1 MESLAAAG
9 STSMLNLS
17 TIPGLEGNQD
27 RNLERKEMEQ
37 ERCKSEWVPV
47 EADAAISTVMDGVG
61 MDVLQEEMVECS
73 QSEKCMNGSSRAPP
87 NQAENFPTDI
97 SLRLL
102 IRRSGCPDPRLQR
115 QLRGQLRLLENNSR
129 EVMAVFSEL
138 SARLLSIHSD
148 QDLIVVTFKTFEE
161 IWKFLTYHSL
171 GFINHCM
178 ENLFLDQSFWLS
190 SQEEE
195 EAGIEVCI
203 NEKSLDLMY
212 RSLLAQEG
220 AFFVVCPDNLIRK
233 VMAMDNEINTSV
245 ETGAFTGSVPGGSVD
260 GDTAVLSNA
269 SLEPLIPFHQWF
281 LKAYSNPIDFTYKTE
296 SESIKKVAMGSCLAV
311 MNYESTVSEEMS
323 FQEGDKIEILGYF
336 IECMEWFLGRHM
348 STGQTGFV
356 KTGHVKLDLPRNEP
370 QDLDFLEAEELSFF
384 SEEKNLE
391 EVIHLLEQTSLT
403 DVCSVYRVDQL
414 EEAELQ
420 KSYECDAPSSHSSTG
435 STSKN
440 GKIEELLKNFKSL
453 EVTQAEKPTTEGKGS
468 AGSPNTANFPPPEGP
483 CFHIC
488 QDDVQAS
495 GIFESLI
502 FFLNREEYDRN
513 FKPLYDF
520 SCPFLSSMFCGFAE
534 EEELV
539 SFFRSAREA
548 AKKAGMSWA
557 LARLCFLLGRLSV
570 RKLKLSQA
578 RVYFEEALGAVAGG
592 FSDLYLVIALYTNLT
607 AIYLTQKNKEKC
619 THVFEKAASLLM
631 GTPNYICSAD
641 LESDI
646 LKYALKRTILSQ
658 NKHAEAR
665 ACFLLAKHYGAHKQH
680 EEALPFLERF
690 QLLLK
695 DLGLQNNLANH
706 CYFKLAESYHE
717 KCLPHIVL
725 SCIKVTSSQSP
736 NTLMDSLQRIDLVI
750 KNAPKIYGLRRLRHM
765 LPSQTAPYLVQA
777 LSSVFSAEQQGLC
790 STLCLSLAELYS
802 HHKRYAKAIT
812 YMLQALDSVSAKPE
826 ETINN
831 LVSLAWLYILHRQ
844 CDVALVI
851 LNAVVD
857 SSWSN
862 PQQLGIA
869 YNMLA
874 IALRRTNNTKAAAES
889 YYRALCLSEQT
900 GTTHNQA
907 IALANFGALCLH
919 AAASKLAE
927 HYFIRAVKLFS
938 KLPSMDCGQ
947 DFIQVLLQLGCY
959 YVGRTQR
966 EKGRVY
972 YEWAF
977 LVAMETSHLESQL
990 QAIKLLCQFYS
1001 TVAPNEA
1008 QCVIY
1013 NEYQL
1018 SLARK
1023 LSNKVLEG
1031 QILET
1036 ISQLYLSLGTES
1048 SFPCFRAYRS
1058 ALEYTK
1064 RSLGIFIDL
1073 QKKEQEAYAWLRAG
1087 KIYYVLRQNEL
1098 VDLYIQVAQDA
1109 ALHTGDPNL
1118 GMELSE
1124 AAGDIFFNG
1133 TWEKEKAVTFY
1144 RDRALPLAVQ
1154 TGNKPTELRLC
1165 NKLVELL
1172 VNLKAYEE
1180 SLEYARAS
1188 LMLSVNLGDQ
1198 LNERI
1203 AYHRLAAIHHHLGHS
1218 ELAEHFYLKAL
1229 SLCSSP
1235 LEFEEET
1242 LYYVKVYSILGDI
1255 IFYDLKDPF
1264 DAAGYY
1270 HLALAAAMDLGNKK
1284 AQLKI
1289 YTRLAIIYHNFLV
1302 DRELSLFFYQKARTF
1317 ATELNVRRI
1326 NLAPD
1331 LCYKSLA
1338 KRWILLAE
1346 RASSHTVALS
1356 SFPALP
1362 SRPAAHNWLHRVDGC
1377 SQADLGPLALGGVIY
1392 QQSPYLKG
1400 AGPHPAL
1407 PSPRESSQPVP
1418 SERCPQSGPPRPGGP
1433 PAGSRPSPA
1442 GVGPARWYNRGAAV
1456 AAAGGGGGHVPHI
1469 TVRLSSAPVSLLPG
1483 ARRSPCAAA
1492 WPWLGALVP
1501 CAGPE
1506 EQLSCRASDGPSWS

>member
-1 MESLAAAG
+1 
-9 STSMLNLS
+9 
-17 TIPGLEGNQD
+17 P
-27 RNLERKEMEQ
+27 
-37 ERCKSEWVPV
+37 
-47 EADAAISTVMDGVG
+47 
-61 MDVLQEEMVECS
+61 
-73 QSEKCMNGSSRAPP
+73 
-87 NQAENFPTDI
+87 DI
-97 SLRLL
+97 SLKLMMV
-102 IRRSGCPDPRLQR
+102 RRKSGCPDPTLQR
-115 QLRGQLRLLENNSR
+115 QLRGQLRLLENDSR

-178 ENLFLDQSFWLS
+178 ENLFLDQSFWLY

-195 EAGIEVCI
+195 ETGIEVCI
-203 NEKSLDLMY
+203 NEKSLNLMY
-212 RSLLAQEG
+212 RSLLVQEG
-220 AFFVVCPDNLIRK
+220 AFFALYPDNLIK
-233 VMAMDNEINTSV
+233 KIMATDNEINTYF
-245 ETGAFTGSVPGGSVD
+245 ETGAFTEDVVGGSVD
-260 GDTAVLSNA
+260 GNMTVLSNA
-269 SLEPLIPFHQWF
+269 PEPLIPFHQWF
-281 LKAYSNPIDFTYKTE
+281 LKRYSNPIDFTYKTE
-296 SESIKKVAMGSCLAV
+296 SKSIRKVAMGSCLAV
-311 MNYESTVSEEMS
+311 MNYESIVLEEIS

-336 IECMEWFLGRHM
+336 IECMEWFLGRHVF
-348 STGQTGFV
+348 TGQIGFV
-356 KTGHVKLDLPRNEP
+356 KTSHVKLDFSKNIQ

-384 SEEKNLE
+384 SKQKNLE
-391 EVIHLLEQTSLT
+391 EVIHLLKQTSIT
-403 DVCSVYRVDQL
+403 DVCSVYRIDQL
-414 EEAELQ
+414 EEPEFQ
-420 KSYECDAPSSHSSTG
+420 KAHECG

-440 GKIEELLKNFKSL
+440 GKIEEFLKNLKNL
-453 EVTQAEKPTTEGKGS
+453 EATQAEEPTTEGKDS
-468 AGSPNTANFPPPEGP
+468 ASSPNTEIFPPPEGP
-483 CFHIC
+483 CFYIHE
-488 QDDVQAS
+488 DDVQAS
-495 GIFESLI
+495 DIFESLLV
-502 FFLNREEYDRN
+502 FLNRKEYDRN
-513 FKPLYDF
+513 FKNLYDF
-520 SCPFLSSMFCGFAE
+520 SYPFINSMFYGFSE
-534 EEELV
+534 EEQLV
-539 SFFRSAREA
+539 SFFRLAREA

-570 RKLKLSQA
+570 KKLKFSQA

-592 FSDLYLVIALYTNLT
+592 FSDLYFVIALYTNLT
-607 AIYLTQKNKEKC
+607 VIYLTQKNKEKC
-619 THVFEKAASLLM
+619 AHVFDKATSLLM
-631 GTPNYICSAD
+631 GIPNYICSAD

-665 ACFLLAKHYGAHKQH
+665 ACFLLAKHYSARKQH

-690 QLLLK
+690 QLLLN
-695 DLGLQNNLANH
+695 DLGLRNNLSNN
-706 CYFKLAESYHE
+706 CYFKLAESYNE

-725 SCIKVTSSQSP
+725 SCIKVASSQSSS
-736 NTLMDSLQRIDLVI
+736 TLMDSLKRIDLVI
-750 KNAPKIYGLRRLRHM
+750 KNAPKLYGLRKLRQI
-765 LPSQTAPYLVQA
+765 LPSQIAPYLMQA
-777 LSSVFSAEQQGLC
+777 LSSVFTNEQQGLC
-790 STLCLSLAELYS
+790 STIYLSLAKLYS
-802 HHKRYAKAIT
+802 HHKQYGKAIV
-812 YMLQALDSVSAKPE
+812 YMMKALDSVSAKPE
-826 ETINN
+826 ETINY
-831 LVSLAWLYILHRQ
+831 LFSLAWLYILYKQ
-844 CDVALVI
+844 YDVALAI

-869 YNMLA
+869 HNMLA
-874 IALRRTNNTKAAAES
+874 IALKRTNNTKEAAES
-889 YYRALCLSEQT
+889 YYKALRLSEEADM
-900 GTTHNQA
+900 THNQA

-927 HYFIRAVKLFS
+927 HYYIRAVKLFS
-938 KLPSMDCGQ
+938 KLPSIDCGQ

-959 YVGRTQR
+959 YVGGTQR
-966 EKGRVY
+966 EKGRFY

-977 LVAMETSHLESQL
+977 LVAMETNHLESQL

-1001 TVAPNEA
+1001 TVVPNEA

-1023 LSNKVLEG
+1023 VSNKVLEG

-1036 ISQLYLSLGTES
+1036 ISQLYLSLGTE
-1048 SFPCFRAYRS
+1048 RAYRS

-1073 QKKEQEAYAWLRAG
+1073 QKKEKEAYAWLRAG
-1087 KIYYVLRQNEL
+1087 KIYYILRQNEL

-1109 ALHTGDPNL
+1109 ALYTGDPNL
-1118 GMELSE
+1118 GMELFE

-1144 RDRALPLAVQ
+1144 RDRALPLAVK
-1154 TGNKPTELRLC
+1154 TGNKNTELRLC

-1180 SLEYARAS
+1180 SLEYAKAS
-1188 LMLSVNLGDQ
+1188 LMLSVSLGNQ

-1203 AYHRLAAIHHHLGHS
+1203 AYHRLAAIHHHLGHC

-1242 LYYVKVYSILGDI
+1242 LYYVKVYLILGDI

-1302 DRELSLFFYQKARTF
+1302 DREMSLFFYQKARIF

-1326 NLAPD
+1326 NLAP
-1331 LCYKSLA
+1331 
-1338 KRWILLAE
+1338 
-1346 RASSHTVALS
+1346 
-1356 SFPALP
+1356 
-1362 SRPAAHNWLHRVDGC
+1362 
-1377 SQADLGPLALGGVIY
+1377 
-1392 QQSPYLKG
+1392 
-1400 AGPHPAL
+1400 
-1407 PSPRESSQPVP
+1407 
-1418 SERCPQSGPPRPGGP
+1418 
-1433 PAGSRPSPA
+1433 
-1442 GVGPARWYNRGAAV
+1442 
-1456 AAAGGGGGHVPHI
+1456 
-1469 TVRLSSAPVSLLPG
+1469 
-1483 ARRSPCAAA
+1483 
-1492 WPWLGALVP
+1492 
-1501 CAGPE
+1501 
-1506 EQLSCRASDGPSWS
+1506 

>member
-1 MESLAAAG
+1 
-9 STSMLNLS
+9 
-17 TIPGLEGNQD
+17 P
-27 RNLERKEMEQ
+27 
-37 ERCKSEWVPV
+37 
-47 EADAAISTVMDGVG
+47 
-61 MDVLQEEMVECS
+61 
-73 QSEKCMNGSSRAPP
+73 
-87 NQAENFPTDI
+87 DI
-97 SLRLL
+97 SLKLL
-102 IRRSGCPDPRLQR
+102 MVRRRSGCPDPRLQR
-115 QLRGQLRLLENNSR
+115 QLRGQLRLLENDSR
-129 EVMAVFSEL
+129 EVIAVFSEL

-220 AFFVVCPDNLIRK
+220 AFFVACPDNLIRK
-233 VMAMDNEINTSV
+233 VMATDNEINTA
-245 ETGAFTGSVPGGSVD
+245 EPGAFTECVTGGSVD

-269 SLEPLIPFHQWF
+269 SLEPLIPFHQRG
-281 LKAYSNPIDFTYKTE
+281 LVSHPRQPEQEDTVSSCARG
-296 SESIKKVAMGSCLAV
+296 AMGSCLAV
-311 MNYESTVSEEMS
+311 MNYESTVSEELS
-323 FQEGDKIEILGYF
+323 FQEGDTIEILGYF
-336 IECMEWFLGRHM
+336 LECMEWFLGRHV

-370 QDLDFLEAEELSFF
+370 QDLDFLEAEELSYF

-414 EEAELQ
+414 EEAEVQ
-420 KSYECDAPSSHSSTG
+420 KSPECG

-440 GKIEELLKNFKSL
+440 GKIEELLKNFRNL
-453 EVTQAEKPTTEGKGS
+453 EVTQAGEPPTEGKDP
-468 AGSPNTANFPPPEGP
+468 AGSPNTEIFPPPEDP

-495 GIFESLI
+495 DILESLI
-502 FFLNREEYDRN
+502 LFLNRKEYDRN
-513 FKPLYDF
+513 FKTLYDF
-520 SCPFLSSMFCGFAE
+520 SYPFLSSMFCGFAE

-619 THVFEKAASLLM
+619 TPVFEKAASLLM
-631 GTPNYICSAD
+631 AIPNYVCSAD
-641 LESDI
+641 LESDL

-665 ACFLLAKHYGAHKQH
+665 ACFLLAKHYSAHKQH

-690 QLLLK
+690 QLLLN
-695 DLGLQNNLANH
+695 DLGLQSNLANH
-706 CYFKLAESYHE
+706 CYFKLAESYHV

-725 SCIKVTSSQSP
+725 SCIKVTSSQSS

-750 KNAPKIYGLRRLRHM
+750 KNAPKIYSLRSLRQI
-765 LPSQTAPYLVQA
+765 LPSQTAPYLMQA

-802 HHKRYAKAIT
+802 HHRQYAKAIA
-812 YMLQALDSVSAKPE
+812 YMLKALDSAKPE
-826 ETINN
+826 ETINH

-844 CDVALVI
+844 CDVALAI

-857 SSWSN
+857 STWSN

-889 YYRALCLSEQT
+889 YYRALCLSEET

-938 KLPSMDCGQ
+938 KLPIRDCGQ

-959 YVGRTQR
+959 YVGGMQR

-1001 TVAPNEA
+1001 TVAPDEA

-1023 LSNKVLEG
+1023 MSNKVLEG

-1036 ISQLYLSLGTES
+1036 ISQLYLSLGTE
-1048 SFPCFRAYRS
+1048 RAYRS

-1073 QKKEQEAYAWLRAG
+1073 QKKEKEAYAWLRAG

-1144 RDRALPLAVQ
+1144 RDGALPLAVQ

-1188 LMLSVNLGDQ
+1188 LMLSIHLGNQ

-1326 NLAPD
+1326 NLAP
-1331 LCYKSLA
+1331 
-1338 KRWILLAE
+1338 
-1346 RASSHTVALS
+1346 
-1356 SFPALP
+1356 
-1362 SRPAAHNWLHRVDGC
+1362 
-1377 SQADLGPLALGGVIY
+1377 
-1392 QQSPYLKG
+1392 
-1400 AGPHPAL
+1400 
-1407 PSPRESSQPVP
+1407 
-1418 SERCPQSGPPRPGGP
+1418 
-1433 PAGSRPSPA
+1433 
-1442 GVGPARWYNRGAAV
+1442 
-1456 AAAGGGGGHVPHI
+1456 
-1469 TVRLSSAPVSLLPG
+1469 
-1483 ARRSPCAAA
+1483 
-1492 WPWLGALVP
+1492 
-1501 CAGPE
+1501 
-1506 EQLSCRASDGPSWS
+1506 

>member
-1 MESLAAAG
+1 
-9 STSMLNLS
+9 
-17 TIPGLEGNQD
+17 P
-27 RNLERKEMEQ
+27 
-37 ERCKSEWVPV
+37 
-47 EADAAISTVMDGVG
+47 
-61 MDVLQEEMVECS
+61 
-73 QSEKCMNGSSRAPP
+73 
-87 NQAENFPTDI
+87 DI
-97 SLRLL
+97 SLKLMMV
-102 IRRSGCPDPRLQR
+102 RRKSGCPDPRLQG
-115 QLRGQLRLLENNSR
+115 QLRGQLRLLENDSR

-178 ENLFLDQSFWLS
+178 ENLFLDQSFWLY

-195 EAGIEVCI
+195 ETGIEVCI
-203 NEKSLDLMY
+203 NEKSLNLMY
-212 RSLLAQEG
+212 RSLLVQEG
-220 AFFVVCPDNLIRK
+220 AFFALCPGNLIRK
-233 VMAMDNEINTSV
+233 IMATDNEINTYF
-245 ETGAFTGSVPGGSVD
+245 ETGAFTEDVTGGSVD
-260 GDTAVLSNA
+260 GDMTVLSNT

-281 LKAYSNPIDFTYKTE
+281 LKGYSNPIDFTYKNE
-296 SESIKKVAMGSCLAV
+296 SKSIRKVAMGSCLAV
-311 MNYESTVSEEMS
+311 MNYESIVLEEMS
-323 FQEGDKIEILGYF
+323 FQEGDKIDILGYF
-336 IECMEWFLGRHM
+336 IECMEWFLGRHVF
-348 STGQTGFV
+348 TGQIGFV
-356 KTGHVKLDLPRNEP
+356 KTCHVKLDLSKNTP

-384 SEEKNLE
+384 SKEKNLE
-391 EVIHLLEQTSLT
+391 EVIHLLKQTTIT
-403 DVCSVYRVDQL
+403 DVCSVYRI
-414 EEAELQ
+414 EIP
-420 KSYECDAPSSHSSTG
+420 CSHPSTG
-435 STSKN
+435 SISKN
-440 GKIEELLKNFKSL
+440 GKIEEFLKNFKNL
-453 EVTQAEKPTTEGKGS
+453 GATQAEEPATEGKDS
-468 AGSPNTANFPPPEGP
+468 ASSPNTEIFPPPEGP
-483 CFHIC
+483 CFHIH

-495 GIFESLI
+495 DIFESLLL
-502 FFLNREEYDRN
+502 FLNRKEYERN
-513 FKPLYDF
+513 FKNLYDF
-520 SCPFLSSMFCGFAE
+520 SYPFINSMFYGFSE

-539 SFFRSAREA
+539 SFLRLAREA
-548 AKKAGMSWA
+548 AKRAGMSWA

-570 RKLKLSQA
+570 KKLKFSQA

-592 FSDLYLVIALYTNLT
+592 FSDLYFVIALYTNLT
-607 AIYLTQKNKEKC
+607 VIYLTQKNKEKC
-619 THVFEKAASLLM
+619 AHVFDKATSLLM
-631 GTPNYICSAD
+631 GIPNYICSAD

-665 ACFLLAKHYGAHKQH
+665 ACFLLAKHYSVHKQH

-690 QLLLK
+690 QLLLN
-695 DLGLQNNLANH
+695 DLGLQNNLSNN
-706 CYFKLAESYHE
+706 CYFKLAESYNE

-725 SCIKVTSSQSP
+725 SCIKVTSSQSSSAL
-736 NTLMDSLQRIDLVI
+736 TDSLKRIDLVI
-750 KNAPKIYGLRRLRHM
+750 KNAPKLYGLRKLRQI
-765 LPSQTAPYLVQA
+765 LPSQIAPYLMQA
-777 LSSVFSAEQQGLC
+777 LSSVFTKEQQGLC
-790 STLCLSLAELYS
+790 STICLSLAKLYS
-802 HHKRYAKAIT
+802 HHKRYGKAIV
-812 YMLQALDSVSAKPE
+812 YMTKALDSDVSAKPE
-826 ETINN
+826 ETINY
-831 LVSLAWLYILHRQ
+831 LVSLAWLHVLYRQ
-844 CDVALVI
+844 YDVALAI

-862 PQQLGIA
+862 PQQRGIA

-874 IALRRTNNTKAAAES
+874 IALKRTNNRKEAAES
-889 YYRALCLSEQT
+889 YYKALRLSEET
-900 GTTHNQA
+900 SMTHNQA

-927 HYFIRAVKLFS
+927 HYYIRAVKLFS

-947 DFIQVLLQLGCY
+947 DFTQVLLQLGCY
-959 YVGRTQR
+959 YVGGTQR
-966 EKGRVY
+966 EKGRFY

-1001 TVAPNEA
+1001 TVVPNEA

-1023 LSNKVLEG
+1023 MSNKVLEG

-1036 ISQLYLSLGTES
+1036 ISQLYLSLGTE
-1048 SFPCFRAYRS
+1048 RAYRS

-1073 QKKEQEAYAWLRAG
+1073 QKKEKEAYAWLRAG
-1087 KIYYVLRQNEL
+1087 KIYYILRQNEL
-1098 VDLYIQVAQDA
+1098 VDLYIQVAQNA
-1109 ALHTGDPNL
+1109 ALYTGDPNL
-1118 GMELSE
+1118 GMELFE

-1144 RDRALPLAVQ
+1144 RDRALPLAVK
-1154 TGNKPTELRLC
+1154 TGNKTTELRLC

-1188 LMLSVNLGDQ
+1188 LVLSVSLGNQ

-1203 AYHRLAAIHHHLGHS
+1203 AYHRLAAINHHLGHC

-1242 LYYVKVYSILGDI
+1242 LYYVKVYLILGDI

-1302 DRELSLFFYQKARTF
+1302 DREMSLFFYQKARTF

-1326 NLAPD
+1326 NLAP
-1331 LCYKSLA
+1331 
-1338 KRWILLAE
+1338 
-1346 RASSHTVALS
+1346 
-1356 SFPALP
+1356 
-1362 SRPAAHNWLHRVDGC
+1362 
-1377 SQADLGPLALGGVIY
+1377 
-1392 QQSPYLKG
+1392 
-1400 AGPHPAL
+1400 
-1407 PSPRESSQPVP
+1407 
-1418 SERCPQSGPPRPGGP
+1418 
-1433 PAGSRPSPA
+1433 
-1442 GVGPARWYNRGAAV
+1442 
-1456 AAAGGGGGHVPHI
+1456 
-1469 TVRLSSAPVSLLPG
+1469 
-1483 ARRSPCAAA
+1483 
-1492 WPWLGALVP
+1492 
-1501 CAGPE
+1501 
-1506 EQLSCRASDGPSWS
+1506 

>member
-1 MESLAAAG
+1 MESLAVAG
-9 STSMLNLS
+9 GTSMLS
-17 TIPGLEGNQD
+17 TNTIVPALEGEQD
-27 RNLERKEMEQ
+27 RNLEREETEQ
-37 ERCKSEWVPV
+37 EMCRCDCKHV
-47 EADAAISTVMDGVG
+47 ESNAAISTLRDGVG
-61 MDVLQEEMVECS
+61 MDTLQEQMECS
-73 QSEKCMNGSSRAPP
+73 PSEKCMNVSSRTLPS
-87 NQAENFPTDI
+87 QAENFPTDI
-97 SLRLL
+97 SLKLTMVKRK
-102 IRRSGCPDPRLQR
+102 SGCPDPRLQR
-115 QLRGQLRLLENNSR
+115 QLRGQLRLLENDSK
-129 EVMAVFSEL
+129 EVMTVFSEL

-178 ENLFLDQSFWLS
+178 ENLFLDQSFWLY

-195 EAGIEVCI
+195 DTGIEVCI
-203 NEKSLDLMY
+203 NEKSLNLMY
-212 RSLLAQEG
+212 RSLLVQEG
-220 AFFVVCPDNLIRK
+220 TFFGLYPDNTIRK
-233 VMAMDNEINTSV
+233 MMVTDNEMTYF
-245 ETGAFTGSVPGGSVD
+245 ETGAFTGDVKGGSVD
-260 GDTAVLSNA
+260 SDMPMWSNA
-269 SLEPLIPFHQWF
+269 SLEPLEPFHQWF
-281 LKAYSNPIDFTYKTE
+281 LKGYSNPIDFSYKNE
-296 SESIKKVAMGSCLAV
+296 SKSIRKVARGSCLAV
-311 MNYESTVSEEMS
+311 MNHESIVSEELS

-336 IECMEWFLGRHM
+336 IECMEWFLGRHEF
-348 STGQTGFV
+348 TGQIGFV
-356 KTGHVKLDLPRNEP
+356 KTGHVKLDLSRNKLWRMVTSLLPTDE
-370 QDLDFLEAEELSFF
+370 
-384 SEEKNLE
+384 LE
-391 EVIHLLEQTSLT
+391 EPEF
-403 DVCSVYRVDQL
+403 
-414 EEAELQ
+414 Q
-420 KSYECDAPSSHSSTG
+420 KAHECEIARSPSSPG

-440 GKIEELLKNFKSL
+440 GKIEELLKNFKNL
-453 EVTQAEKPTTEGKGS
+453 EATQAEEPTAEGKES
-468 AGSPNTANFPPPEGP
+468 AGSSKTEIFPLPEGP

-488 QDDVQAS
+488 QEDIQAS
-495 GIFESLI
+495 DFFEPLLL
-502 FFLNREEYDRN
+502 FLNRKEYESN
-513 FKPLYDF
+513 FKSLYNF
-520 SCPFLSSMFCGFAE
+520 SYSFINSMFYGFSE

-539 SFFRSAREA
+539 NFLRLAREA
-548 AKKAGMSWA
+548 AKKAGLSWA

-570 RKLKLSQA
+570 KKLKFSQA
-578 RVYFEEALGAVAGG
+578 RVYFEEALRAVAGG
-592 FSDLYLVIALYTNLT
+592 FSDLYFVIALYTNLT
-607 AIYLTQKNKEKC
+607 VIYLTQKNKEKC
-619 THVFEKAASLLM
+619 THIFDKAASLLM
-631 GTPNYICSAD
+631 GIPNYICSAD

-665 ACFLLAKHYGAHKQH
+665 ACFLLAKHYSARKQH
-680 EEALPFLERF
+680 QEALPFLERF
-690 QLLLK
+690 QLLLN
-695 DLGLQNNLANH
+695 DLGLQNSLSNN

-725 SCIKVTSSQSP
+725 SCMKVTSPQSSS
-736 NTLMDSLQRIDLVI
+736 TLMDSLKRIDLVI
-750 KNAPKIYGLRRLRHM
+750 KNAPKLYGLRKLRQIF
-765 LPSQTAPYLVQA
+765 PSQIAPYLIQA
-777 LSSVFSAEQQGLC
+777 LSSVSTNEEEGLC
-790 STLCLSLAELYS
+790 STIYLSLAKLYS
-802 HHKRYAKAIT
+802 HHKQYGKAIA
-812 YMLQALDSVSAKPE
+812 YMMKALDSASAKPE
-826 ETINN
+826 ETINY
-831 LVSLAWLYILHRQ
+831 LVSLAWLYILYKQ
-844 CDVALVI
+844 YEVALAI
-851 LNAVVD
+851 LNAVVGSAW
-857 SSWSN
+857 SS

-874 IALRRTNNTKAAAES
+874 IALKRTNNTKEAAES
-889 YYRALCLSEQT
+889 YYKALCLSEET
-900 GTTHNQA
+900 DMAHNQA

-938 KLPSMDCGQ
+938 KLPIMDCGQ

-959 YVGRTQR
+959 YVGGTER
-966 EKGRVY
+966 EKGRFY

-990 QAIKLLCQFYS
+990 QVIKLLCHFYS
-1001 TVAPNEA
+1001 AVAPNET

-1023 LSNKVLEG
+1023 MSNKVLEG

-1036 ISQLYLSLGTES
+1036 ISQLYLSLGTE
-1048 SFPCFRAYRS
+1048 RAYRS

-1073 QKKEQEAYAWLRAG
+1073 QKKEKEAYAWLRAG

-1109 ALHTGDPNL
+1109 ALCTGDPNL
-1118 GMELSE
+1118 GMELFE

-1154 TGNKPTELRLC
+1154 MGNKTTELRLC

-1172 VNLKAYEE
+1172 MNLKAYEE
-1180 SLEYARAS
+1180 SLEYARVA
-1188 LMLSVNLGDQ
+1188 LVLSVKLGNQ

-1203 AYHRLAAIHHHLGHS
+1203 AYHRLAAIHHHLGHC

-1289 YTRLAIIYHNFLV
+1289 YTRLAVIYHNFLV
-1302 DRELSLFFYQKARTF
+1302 DREMSLFFYQKARTF

-1331 LCYKSLA
+1331 QCYKS
-1338 KRWILLAE
+1338 
-1346 RASSHTVALS
+1346 S
-1356 SFPALP
+1356 
-1362 SRPAAHNWLHRVDGC
+1362 
-1377 SQADLGPLALGGVIY
+1377 
-1392 QQSPYLKG
+1392 
-1400 AGPHPAL
+1400 
-1407 PSPRESSQPVP
+1407 
-1418 SERCPQSGPPRPGGP
+1418 
-1433 PAGSRPSPA
+1433 
-1442 GVGPARWYNRGAAV
+1442 
-1456 AAAGGGGGHVPHI
+1456 
-1469 TVRLSSAPVSLLPG
+1469 
-1483 ARRSPCAAA
+1483 
-1492 WPWLGALVP
+1492 
-1501 CAGPE
+1501 
-1506 EQLSCRASDGPSWS
+1506 

>member
-1 MESLAAAG
+1 MENSAAAG
-9 STSMLNLS
+9 SASVLGANAI
-17 TIPGLEGNQD
+17 IPSLEGKQE

-37 ERCKSEWVPV
+37 GRCRSDWKRG
-47 EADAAISTVMDGVG
+47 EANAAISTVRDGVG
-61 MDVLQEEMVECS
+61 MDTLQEQMERS
-73 QSEKCMNGSSRAPP
+73 QSEKCTNVSSRTLPS
-87 NQAENFPTDI
+87 QAENFPTDI
-97 SLRLL
+97 SLKLTMV
-102 IRRSGCPDPRLQR
+102 RRKSGCPDPRLQR
-115 QLRGQLRLLENNSR
+115 QLRGQLRLLENDSR

-178 ENLFLDQSFWLS
+178 ENLFLDQSFWLY

-195 EAGIEVCI
+195 ETGIEVCI
-203 NEKSLDLMY
+203 NEKSLNLMY
-212 RSLLAQEG
+212 RSLLVQEG
-220 AFFVVCPDNLIRK
+220 AFFVLCPDNLIRK
-233 VMAMDNEINTSV
+233 IMARDNEINTYF
-245 ETGAFTGSVPGGSVD
+245 ETGACTEDVAGGSVD
-260 GDTAVLSNA
+260 GDMTVLPNA
-269 SLEPLIPFHQWF
+269 SPEPLIPFHQWF
-281 LKAYSNPIDFTYKTE
+281 LKGYSNPIDFTCKPE
-296 SESIKKVAMGSCLAV
+296 SKSIRKVAMGSCLAV
-311 MNYESTVSEEMS
+311 MNYESIVLEEMS

-336 IECMEWFLGRHM
+336 IECMEWFLGRHVF
-348 STGQTGFV
+348 TGQIGFV
-356 KTGHVKLDLPRNEP
+356 KTSHVKLDLSKNKP
-370 QDLDFLEAEELSFF
+370 QDLDFLEAEELFFF
-384 SEEKNLE
+384 SKEKNME
-391 EVIHLLEQTSLT
+391 EVIHLLKQTSIT
-403 DVCSVYRVDQL
+403 DVCSVYRIDQL
-414 EEAELQ
+414 EEPEFQ
-420 KSYECDAPSSHSSTG
+420 KAHDCEIPCSHSSTG
-435 STSKN
+435 FTSKN
-440 GKIEELLKNFKSL
+440 GKIEEFLKNFKNL
-453 EVTQAEKPTTEGKGS
+453 EATQAEEPTTEGEDS
-468 AGSPNTANFPPPEGP
+468 ASSPNKEIFPPPEGP

-488 QDDVQAS
+488 QDDDQAS
-495 GIFESLI
+495 DIFESLLL
-502 FFLNREEYDRN
+502 FLNRKEYERN
-513 FKPLYDF
+513 FKNLYDF
-520 SCPFLSSMFCGFAE
+520 SYPFINSMFYGFSE
-534 EEELV
+534 EGELV
-539 SFFRSAREA
+539 SFFRLAREA

-570 RKLKLSQA
+570 KKLKFSQA

-592 FSDLYLVIALYTNLT
+592 FSDLYFVIALYTNL
-607 AIYLTQKNKEKC
+607 AGIYLTQKNKEKC
-619 THVFEKAASLLM
+619 AHVFDKATSLLM
-631 GTPNYICSAD
+631 GIPSYICSAD

-665 ACFLLAKHYGAHKQH
+665 ACFLLAKHYSARKQH

-690 QLLLK
+690 QLLLN
-695 DLGLQNNLANH
+695 DLGLQNNLSNN
-706 CYFKLAESYHE
+706 CYFKLAESYNE
-717 KCLPHIVL
+717 KCLPHVVL
-725 SCIKVTSSQSP
+725 SCVKVTSSQSSSA
-736 NTLMDSLQRIDLVI
+736 LMDSLKRIDLVI
-750 KNAPKIYGLRRLRHM
+750 KNAPKLYGLRKLRQI
-765 LPSQTAPYLVQA
+765 LPSQIAPYLIQA
-777 LSSVFSAEQQGLC
+777 LSSVFTKEQQGLC
-790 STLCLSLAELYS
+790 RTIYLSLAKLYS
-802 HHKRYAKAIT
+802 HHKRYGKAIV
-812 YMLQALDSVSAKPE
+812 YMMKALDSDVSAKPE
-826 ETINN
+826 ETINY
-831 LVSLAWLYILHRQ
+831 LVSLAWLYILYRQ
-844 CDVALVI
+844 YDVALAI

-857 SSWSN
+857 SSWSK

-874 IALRRTNNTKAAAES
+874 IALKRTNNIKEAAEN
-889 YYRALCLSEQT
+889 YYKALHLSEET
-900 GTTHNQA
+900 NMTHNQA

-927 HYFIRAVKLFS
+927 RYYIRAVKLFS

-959 YVGRTQR
+959 YVAGTQR
-966 EKGRVY
+966 EKGRFY

-990 QAIKLLCQFYS
+990 QAIKMLCQFYS
-1001 TVAPNEA
+1001 TVVPNEA

-1023 LSNKVLEG
+1023 MSNKVLEG

-1036 ISQLYLSLGTES
+1036 ISQLYLSLGTE
-1048 SFPCFRAYRS
+1048 RAYRS

-1073 QKKEQEAYAWLRAG
+1073 QKKEKEAYAWLRAG
-1087 KIYYVLRQNEL
+1087 KIYYILRQNEL
-1098 VDLYIQVAQDA
+1098 VDLYIQVAQNA
-1109 ALHTGDPNL
+1109 ALYTGDPNL
-1118 GMELSE
+1118 GMELFE

-1144 RDRALPLAVQ
+1144 RDRALPLAVK

-1188 LMLSVNLGDQ
+1188 LMLSVSLGNQ

-1203 AYHRLAAIHHHLGHS
+1203 AYHRLAAIHHHLGHC

-1242 LYYVKVYSILGDI
+1242 LYYVKVYLILGDI

-1270 HLALAAAMDLGNKK
+1270 NLALAAAMDLGNKK

-1302 DRELSLFFYQKARTF
+1302 DREMSLFFYQKARTF

-1331 LCYKSLA
+1331 QCYKS
-1338 KRWILLAE
+1338 
-1346 RASSHTVALS
+1346 S
-1356 SFPALP
+1356 
-1362 SRPAAHNWLHRVDGC
+1362 
-1377 SQADLGPLALGGVIY
+1377 
-1392 QQSPYLKG
+1392 
-1400 AGPHPAL
+1400 
-1407 PSPRESSQPVP
+1407 
-1418 SERCPQSGPPRPGGP
+1418 
-1433 PAGSRPSPA
+1433 
-1442 GVGPARWYNRGAAV
+1442 
-1456 AAAGGGGGHVPHI
+1456 
-1469 TVRLSSAPVSLLPG
+1469 
-1483 ARRSPCAAA
+1483 
-1492 WPWLGALVP
+1492 
-1501 CAGPE
+1501 
-1506 EQLSCRASDGPSWS
+1506 

>member
-1 MESLAAAG
+1 MESSAVAD
-9 STSMLNLS
+9 STSVLS
-17 TIPGLEGNQD
+17 AKAIIPSLEGKQD
-27 RNLERKEMEQ
+27 RSLERKEMEQ
-37 ERCKSEWVPV
+37 GRCRSDWKHA
-47 EADAAISTVMDGVG
+47 EANAAISTVRDGVRTD
-61 MDVLQEEMVECS
+61 MSQEPMECS
-73 QSEKCMNGSSRAPP
+73 QSEKCTNVSSRTLPS
-87 NQAENFPTDI
+87 QAENFPTDI
-97 SLRLL
+97 SLKLTMV
-102 IRRSGCPDPRLQR
+102 RRKSGCPDHRLQR
-115 QLRGQLRLLENNSR
+115 QLRGQLRLLENDSK

-178 ENLFLDQSFWLS
+178 ENLFLDQSFWLY

-195 EAGIEVCI
+195 ETGIEVCI
-203 NEKSLDLMY
+203 NEKSLNLMY
-212 RSLLAQEG
+212 RSMLVQEG
-220 AFFVVCPDNLIRK
+220 AFFVFCPDNLIRK
-233 VMAMDNEINTSV
+233 IMATDNEINTYF
-245 ETGAFTGSVPGGSVD
+245 ETGAFTEDVTVESVD
-260 GDTAVLSNA
+260 GNMTVQSNA
-269 SLEPLIPFHQWF
+269 SPEPLIPFHQWF
-281 LKAYSNPIDFTYKTE
+281 LKGYSDPIDFAYKTE
-296 SESIKKVAMGSCLAV
+296 SKSIRKVAIGSCLAV
-311 MNYESTVSEEMS
+311 ISYESIVLEEMS

-336 IECMEWFLGRHM
+336 IECMEWFLGRHVF
-348 STGQTGFV
+348 TGQVGFV
-356 KTGHVKLDLPRNEP
+356 KTNHVKLDLPKNKP

-384 SEEKNLE
+384 SKENNLE
-391 EVIHLLEQTSLT
+391 EVIHLLKQTSIT
-403 DVCSVYRVDQL
+403 DVCSVYRIDQL
-414 EEAELQ
+414 EEP
-420 KSYECDAPSSHSSTG
+420 ECEIQCSHSSTG

-440 GKIEELLKNFKSL
+440 GKIEEFLKNFKNL
-453 EVTQAEKPTTEGKGS
+453 EATQAEEPTTEVKDS
-468 AGSPNTANFPPPEGP
+468 ASSPSIEIFPPPERP
-483 CFHIC
+483 CFHIS

-495 GIFESLI
+495 DIFESLLL
-502 FFLNREEYDRN
+502 FLNRKEYERN
-513 FKPLYDF
+513 FKSLYDF
-520 SCPFLSSMFCGFAE
+520 SYTFINSMFYGFSE

-539 SFFRSAREA
+539 SFFRLARES
-548 AKKAGMSWA
+548 AKKSGMSWA

-570 RKLKLSQA
+570 KKLKFSQA

-592 FSDLYLVIALYTNLT
+592 FSDLYFVIALYTNLT
-607 AIYLTQKNKEKC
+607 VIYLTQKNKEKC
-619 THVFEKAASLLM
+619 AHVFDKATSLLM
-631 GTPNYICSAD
+631 GIPNYISSAD

-665 ACFLLAKHYGAHKQH
+665 ACFLLAKHYNARKQH

-690 QLLLK
+690 QLLLN
-695 DLGLQNNLANH
+695 DLGLQNSLSNN
-706 CYFKLAESYHE
+706 CYFKLAESYNE

-725 SCIKVTSSQSP
+725 SCIKVASSQSSS
-736 NTLMDSLQRIDLVI
+736 TLMDSLKRIDLVI
-750 KNAPKIYGLRRLRHM
+750 RNAPKLYGLRKLRQI
-765 LPSQTAPYLVQA
+765 LPSQIAPYLIQA
-777 LSSVFSAEQQGLC
+777 LSSVFTNEHQGLC
-790 STLCLSLAELYS
+790 STIYLSLAKLYS
-802 HHKRYAKAIT
+802 HHKRYGKAIV
-812 YMLQALDSVSAKPE
+812 YMMKALDSDVSAKPE
-826 ETINN
+826 ETINH
-831 LVSLAWLYILHRQ
+831 LVSLAWLYILYRQ
-844 CDVALVI
+844 YDVALAI

-862 PQQLGIA
+862 PQQQGIA

-874 IALRRTNNTKAAAES
+874 IALKRTSNTKEAAES
-889 YYRALCLSEQT
+889 YHKALRLSEET
-900 GTTHNQA
+900 NMTHNQA
-907 IALANFGALCLH
+907 IALANFGTLCLH

-927 HYFIRAVKLFS
+927 HYYIRAVKLFS

-959 YVGRTQR
+959 YVGGTQR
-966 EKGRVY
+966 EKGRFY

-1001 TVAPNEA
+1001 TVVPNEA

-1023 LSNKVLEG
+1023 MSNKVLEG

-1036 ISQLYLSLGTES
+1036 ISQLYLSLGTE
-1048 SFPCFRAYRS
+1048 RAYRS

-1073 QKKEQEAYAWLRAG
+1073 QKKEKEAYAWLQAG
-1087 KIYYVLRQNEL
+1087 KIYYILRQNEL
-1098 VDLYIQVAQDA
+1098 VDLYIQVAQNA
-1109 ALHTGDPNL
+1109 ALYTGDPNL
-1118 GMELSE
+1118 GMELFE

-1144 RDRALPLAVQ
+1144 KDRALPLAVK
-1154 TGNKPTELRLC
+1154 TGNKNTELRLC

-1188 LMLSVNLGDQ
+1188 LMLSVSLGNQ

-1203 AYHRLAAIHHHLGHS
+1203 AYHRLAAIHHHLGHC

-1242 LYYVKVYSILGDI
+1242 LYYVKVYLILGDI

-1302 DRELSLFFYQKARTF
+1302 DREMSLFFYQKARTF

-1331 LCYKSLA
+1331 RCYKS
-1338 KRWILLAE
+1338 
-1346 RASSHTVALS
+1346 S
-1356 SFPALP
+1356 
-1362 SRPAAHNWLHRVDGC
+1362 
-1377 SQADLGPLALGGVIY
+1377 
-1392 QQSPYLKG
+1392 
-1400 AGPHPAL
+1400 
-1407 PSPRESSQPVP
+1407 
-1418 SERCPQSGPPRPGGP
+1418 
-1433 PAGSRPSPA
+1433 
-1442 GVGPARWYNRGAAV
+1442 
-1456 AAAGGGGGHVPHI
+1456 
-1469 TVRLSSAPVSLLPG
+1469 
-1483 ARRSPCAAA
+1483 
-1492 WPWLGALVP
+1492 
-1501 CAGPE
+1501 
-1506 EQLSCRASDGPSWS
+1506 

>member
-1 MESLAAAG
+1 
-9 STSMLNLS
+9 
-17 TIPGLEGNQD
+17 
-27 RNLERKEMEQ
+27 
-37 ERCKSEWVPV
+37 
-47 EADAAISTVMDGVG
+47 
-61 MDVLQEEMVECS
+61 
-73 QSEKCMNGSSRAPP
+73 
-87 NQAENFPTDI
+87 
-97 SLRLL
+97 
-102 IRRSGCPDPRLQR
+102 DPRLQR
-115 QLRGQLRLLENNSR
+115 QLRGQLRLLENDSR

-161 IWKFLTYHSL
+161 IWKFLTYRSL

-195 EAGIEVCI
+195 ETGIEVCI
-203 NEKSLDLMY
+203 NEKSLDLIY
-212 RSLLAQEG
+212 RSLLVQEEP
-220 AFFVVCPDNLIRK
+220 FFVLCSDNLVRK
-233 VMAMDNEINTSV
+233 IMATDNEINTYF
-245 ETGAFTGSVPGGSVD
+245 ETGAFTEDVTGGSAD
-260 GDTAVLSNA
+260 GDMTVLSNT

-281 LKAYSNPIDFTYKTE
+281 LKGYSNPIDFTYKTE
-296 SESIKKVAMGSCLAV
+296 SKSMREVAMGSCLAV
-311 MNYESTVSEEMS
+311 MNYESVMLEEMS

-348 STGQTGFV
+348 FTGQIGFV
-356 KTGHVKLDLPRNEP
+356 KTSHVKLDLSRNKP
-370 QDLDFLEAEELSFF
+370 KVMDFLEAEELSFL
-384 SEEKNLE
+384 SKEKNLE
-391 EVIHLLEQTSLT
+391 EVIHLLKQMSIT
-403 DVCSVYRVDQL
+403 DVCSVYRIDQL
-414 EEAELQ
+414 EETEFQ
-420 KSYECDAPSSHSSTG
+420 KAHERGP
-435 STSKN
+435 TSKN
-440 GKIEELLKNFKSL
+440 GKIEEFLKNFKNL
-453 EVTQAEKPTTEGKGS
+453 EATQAEEPATEGKES
-468 AGSPNTANFPPPEGP
+468 VSSPNTEIFPLPEGP

-488 QDDVQAS
+488 QDNVEASDV
-495 GIFESLI
+495 FESLI
-502 FFLNREEYDRN
+502 LFLNRNEYDRN
-513 FKPLYDF
+513 FKNLYDF
-520 SCPFLSSMFCGFAE
+520 SYPFINSMFYGFSE
-534 EEELV
+534 EEQLV
-539 SFFRSAREA
+539 SFFRLAREA

-570 RKLKLSQA
+570 KKLKFSQA

-592 FSDLYLVIALYTNLT
+592 FSDLYFVIALYTNLT
-607 AIYLTQKNKEKC
+607 VIYLTQKNKEKC
-619 THVFEKAASLLM
+619 ARVFDKATSLLM
-631 GTPNYICSAD
+631 GIPNYICSAD
-641 LESDI
+641 LESDL

-665 ACFLLAKHYGAHKQH
+665 ACFLLAKHYSTHKQH

-690 QLLLK
+690 QLLLN
-695 DLGLQNNLANH
+695 DLGLQNNLSNN
-706 CYFKLAESYHE
+706 CYFKLAESYNE

-725 SCIKVTSSQSP
+725 SCIKVASSQSS
-736 NTLMDSLQRIDLVI
+736 NTSMDSLKRIDLVI
-750 KNAPKIYGLRRLRHM
+750 KNAPKLYGLRKLRQT
-765 LPSQTAPYLVQA
+765 LPSQTAPYLIQA
-777 LSSVFSAEQQGLC
+777 LSSVFTNEQQGLC
-790 STLCLSLAELYS
+790 STIYLSLAKLYS
-802 HHKRYAKAIT
+802 HHKWYGKAIV
-812 YMLQALDSVSAKPE
+812 YMMKALDSDVSAKPE
-826 ETINN
+826 ETINY
-831 LVSLAWLYILHRQ
+831 LVSLAWLYILYRQ
-844 CDVALVI
+844 YDMALAILKAVI
-851 LNAVVD
+851 D
-857 SSWSN
+857 SLWSN

-874 IALRRTNNTKAAAES
+874 IALKRTNNTKEAAES
-889 YYRALCLSEQT
+889 YYKALRLSEEADM
-900 GTTHNQA
+900 THNQA

-919 AAASKLAE
+919 ATASKLAE
-927 HYFIRAVKLFS
+927 RYYVRAVKLFS

-959 YVGRTQR
+959 YVGGTQR
-966 EKGRVY
+966 EKGRFY

-1001 TVAPNEA
+1001 TVVPNEA

-1023 LSNKVLEG
+1023 MSNKILEG

-1036 ISQLYLSLGTES
+1036 ISQLYLSLGTE
-1048 SFPCFRAYRS
+1048 RAYRS

-1073 QKKEQEAYAWLRAG
+1073 QKKEKEAYAWLRAG
-1087 KIYYVLRQNEL
+1087 KIYYILRQNEL

-1118 GMELSE
+1118 GMELFE

-1154 TGNKPTELRLC
+1154 TGNKSTELRLC

-1188 LMLSVNLGDQ
+1188 LMLSVNLGNR

-1203 AYHRLAAIHHHLGHS
+1203 AYHRLAAIHHHLGHC

-1242 LYYVKVYSILGDI
+1242 LYYVKVYLILGDI

-1302 DRELSLFFYQKARTF
+1302 DREMSLFFYQKARTF

-1326 NLAPD
+1326 NLAP
-1331 LCYKSLA
+1331 
-1338 KRWILLAE
+1338 
-1346 RASSHTVALS
+1346 
-1356 SFPALP
+1356 
-1362 SRPAAHNWLHRVDGC
+1362 
-1377 SQADLGPLALGGVIY
+1377 
-1392 QQSPYLKG
+1392 
-1400 AGPHPAL
+1400 
-1407 PSPRESSQPVP
+1407 
-1418 SERCPQSGPPRPGGP
+1418 
-1433 PAGSRPSPA
+1433 
-1442 GVGPARWYNRGAAV
+1442 
-1456 AAAGGGGGHVPHI
+1456 
-1469 TVRLSSAPVSLLPG
+1469 
-1483 ARRSPCAAA
+1483 
-1492 WPWLGALVP
+1492 
-1501 CAGPE
+1501 
-1506 EQLSCRASDGPSWS
+1506 

>member
-1 MESLAAAG
+1 MESPAAAG
-9 STSMLNLS
+9 STSMLSANAIVPS
-17 TIPGLEGNQD
+17 LEGKQD
-27 RNLERKEMEQ
+27 KNLERKEMEQ
-37 ERCKSEWVPV
+37 GRCRSGWKHA
-47 EADAAISTVMDGVG
+47 EANAAISTARDGVG
-61 MDVLQEEMVECS
+61 MDTLQEQTECS
-73 QSEKCMNGSSRAPP
+73 QSEKSMNVSSRTLSS
-87 NQAENFPTDI
+87 QAENFPTDI
-97 SLRLL
+97 SLKLMMVKRK
-102 IRRSGCPDPRLQR
+102 SGCPDPRLQR
-115 QLRGQLRLLENNSR
+115 QLRGHLRLLENDSR

-178 ENLFLDQSFWLS
+178 ENLFLDQSFWLYP
-190 SQEEE
+190 QEEE
-195 EAGIEVCI
+195 ETGIEVYV
-203 NEKSLDLMY
+203 NEKSLNLMY
-212 RSLLAQEG
+212 RSLLVQEG
-220 AFFVVCPDNLIRK
+220 AFFVLCPENLIRK
-233 VMAMDNEINTSV
+233 IMATDNERNTYF
-245 ETGAFTGSVPGGSVD
+245 ETGAFTEDVTGGSMD
-260 GDTAVLSNA
+260 GDRTMLCNA
-269 SLEPLIPFHQWF
+269 PPEPLIPFHQWF
-281 LKAYSNPIDFTYKTE
+281 LKGYSNPIDFTYKID
-296 SESIKKVAMGSCLAV
+296 SKSIRKVAMGSCIAV
-311 MNYESTVSEEMS
+311 MNYESIVLDEMS

-348 STGQTGFV
+348 FTDQIGFV
-356 KTGHVKLDLPRNEP
+356 KTNHVKLDLSKNKP

-384 SEEKNLE
+384 SKEKNLE
-391 EVIHLLEQTSLT
+391 EVIHLLKQTSIT
-403 DVCSVYRVDQL
+403 DVCSVYRIDQS
-414 EEAELQ
+414 EEPEFQ
-420 KSYECDAPSSHSSTG
+420 KAHESEIPRPHSSTG

-440 GKIEELLKNFKSL
+440 GKIEEFLKNFKNL
-453 EVTQAEKPTTEGKGS
+453 KATQAEGPTTEGKDS
-468 AGSPNTANFPPPEGP
+468 ASSPNREIFPPPEGP
-483 CFHIC
+483 CFHIR

-495 GIFESLI
+495 DIFESLLL
-502 FFLNREEYDRN
+502 FLNRKEYDRN
-513 FKPLYDF
+513 FKNLYDF
-520 SCPFLSSMFCGFAE
+520 SYPFIKSMFYGFSE

-539 SFFRSAREA
+539 SFFTLAREA

-570 RKLKLSQA
+570 KKLKFSQA

-592 FSDLYLVIALYTNLT
+592 FSDLYFVIALYTNLT
-607 AIYLTQKNKEKC
+607 VIYLTQKNKEKC
-619 THVFEKAASLLM
+619 PHVFDKATSLLM
-631 GTPNYICSAD
+631 GIPNYICSAD

-646 LKYALKRTILSQ
+646 LKYALKRAILSQ

-665 ACFLLAKHYGAHKQH
+665 ACFLLAKHYTVHKQH

-690 QLLLK
+690 QLLLN
-695 DLGLQNNLANH
+695 DLGLQNNISSN
-706 CYFKLAESYHE
+706 CYFKLAESYNE

-725 SCIKVTSSQSP
+725 SCIKVASSQSSS
-736 NTLMDSLQRIDLVI
+736 TLMDSLKRIDLVI
-750 KNAPKIYGLRRLRHM
+750 KNAPKLYGLRNLRQV
-765 LPSQTAPYLVQA
+765 LPSQIAPYLMQA
-777 LSSVFSAEQQGLC
+777 LSSVFTNEQQGLR
-790 STLCLSLAELYS
+790 STICLSLAKLYS
-802 HHKRYAKAIT
+802 HHKQHGKAIV
-812 YMLQALDSVSAKPE
+812 YMMKALDSDVSAKPE
-826 ETINN
+826 ETVNC
-831 LVSLAWLYILHRQ
+831 LVSLAWLYILYRQ
-844 CDVALVI
+844 YDVALAI

-874 IALRRTNNTKAAAES
+874 IALKRTNNTKKAAEK
-889 YYRALCLSEQT
+889 YYKALRLSEET
-900 GTTHNQA
+900 NMTHNQA
-907 IALANFGALCLH
+907 IALTNFGALCLH

-927 HYFIRAVKLFS
+927 HYYIRAVKLFS
-938 KLPSMDCGQ
+938 KLPSAECGQ

-959 YVGRTQR
+959 YVGGTQR
-966 EKGRVY
+966 EKGRFY

-1001 TVAPNEA
+1001 TVVPNEA

-1023 LSNKVLEG
+1023 MSNKVLEG

-1036 ISQLYLSLGTES
+1036 ISQLYLSLGTE
-1048 SFPCFRAYRS
+1048 RAYRS
-1058 ALEYTK
+1058 ALECTK

-1073 QKKEQEAYAWLRAG
+1073 QKKEKEAYAWLRAG
-1087 KIYYVLRQNEL
+1087 KIYYILRQNEL

-1109 ALHTGDPNL
+1109 ALYTGDPNL
-1118 GMELSE
+1118 GMELFE

-1144 RDRALPLAVQ
+1144 RDRALPLAVK
-1154 TGNKPTELRLC
+1154 TGNKTTELRLC

-1188 LMLSVNLGDQ
+1188 LMLSVSLGNQ

-1203 AYHRLAAIHHHLGHS
+1203 AYHRLAAIHHRLGHC

-1242 LYYVKVYSILGDI
+1242 LYYVKVYLILGDI

-1270 HLALAAAMDLGNKK
+1270 QLALAAAMDLGNKK

-1302 DRELSLFFYQKARTF
+1302 DREMSLFFYQKARTF

-1331 LCYKSLA
+1331 HRYKS
-1338 KRWILLAE
+1338 
-1346 RASSHTVALS
+1346 S
-1356 SFPALP
+1356 
-1362 SRPAAHNWLHRVDGC
+1362 
-1377 SQADLGPLALGGVIY
+1377 
-1392 QQSPYLKG
+1392 
-1400 AGPHPAL
+1400 
-1407 PSPRESSQPVP
+1407 
-1418 SERCPQSGPPRPGGP
+1418 
-1433 PAGSRPSPA
+1433 
-1442 GVGPARWYNRGAAV
+1442 
-1456 AAAGGGGGHVPHI
+1456 
-1469 TVRLSSAPVSLLPG
+1469 
-1483 ARRSPCAAA
+1483 
-1492 WPWLGALVP
+1492 
-1501 CAGPE
+1501 
-1506 EQLSCRASDGPSWS
+1506 

>member
-1 MESLAAAG
+1 MESVAAAG
-9 STSMLNLS
+9 STPVLDLN
-17 TIPGLEGNQD
+17 TVPGLEGNQE
-27 RNLERKEMEQ
+27 RNLERKEMKQ
-37 ERCKSEWVPV
+37 ERCKAEQAPV

-61 MDVLQEEMVECS
+61 MDMLQEEMECS
-73 QSEKCMNGSSRAPP
+73 ESEKCMNGSSRTPT

-97 SLRLL
+97 SLKLL
-102 IRRSGCPDPRLQR
+102 MVRRRSGCPDPRLQR
-115 QLRGQLRLLENNSR
+115 QLRGQLRLLENDSR
-129 EVMAVFSEL
+129 EVIAVFSEL

-171 GFINHCM
+171 GFVNHCM

-220 AFFVVCPDNLIRK
+220 AFFVVGPDNLIRK
-233 VMAMDNEINTSV
+233 VMATDNEINTS
-245 ETGAFTGSVPGGSVD
+245 EPGAFTECVTGGSVD

-281 LKAYSNPIDFTYKTE
+281 LKAYSNPADFTYKTA

-311 MNYESTVSEEMS
+311 MNYESTVSEELS
-323 FQEGDKIEILGYF
+323 FQGGDKIEILGYF
-336 IECMEWFLGRHM
+336 IECMEWFLGRHV

-414 EEAELQ
+414 EEAEVQ
-420 KSYECDAPSSHSSTG
+420 KSPECDAPSSPSSTG
-435 STSKN
+435 TTSKN
-440 GKIEELLKNFKSL
+440 GKVEELLRNFKNL
-453 EVTQAEKPTTEGKGS
+453 EVTQAGEPPTEGKDP
-468 AGSPNTANFPPPEGP
+468 AGSPNTEVFPPPEDP
-483 CFHIC
+483 CFHIH
-488 QDDVQAS
+488 QDGVEVSDV
-495 GIFESLI
+495 FESLI
-502 FFLNREEYDRN
+502 LFLNRKEYDRN
-513 FKPLYDF
+513 FKTLYDF
-520 SCPFLSSMFCGFAE
+520 SYPFLSSMFCGFAE

-619 THVFEKAASLLM
+619 TPVFEKAASLLM
-631 GTPNYICSAD
+631 AIPNYVCSAD

-665 ACFLLAKHYGAHKQH
+665 ACFLLAKHYSAHKQH

-690 QLLLK
+690 QLLLN
-695 DLGLQNNLANH
+695 DLGLQSNLANH
-706 CYFKLAESYHE
+706 CYLKLAESYHV

-725 SCIKVTSSQSP
+725 SCIKVTSSQSS

-750 KNAPKIYGLRRLRHM
+750 KNAPKIYSLRSLRQI

-802 HHKRYAKAIT
+802 HHKRYAKAIA
-812 YMLQALDSVSAKPE
+812 YMLKALDSAKPE
-826 ETINN
+826 QTVNH

-844 CDVALVI
+844 CDVALAI

-857 SSWSN
+857 STWSN

-889 YYRALCLSEQT
+889 YYRALCLSEET

-938 KLPSMDCGQ
+938 KLPSRDCGQ

-959 YVGRTQR
+959 YVGGMQR

-1023 LSNKVLEG
+1023 MSNKVLEG

-1036 ISQLYLSLGTES
+1036 ISQLYLSLGTE
-1048 SFPCFRAYRS
+1048 RAYRS

-1073 QKKEQEAYAWLRAG
+1073 QKKDREAYAWLRAG

-1144 RDRALPLAVQ
+1144 RDGALPLAVQ

-1188 LMLSVNLGDQ
+1188 LMLSINLGNQ

-1289 YTRLAIIYHNFLV
+1289 YTRLAVIYHNFLV

-1331 LCYKSLA
+1331 LCYKSL
-1338 KRWILLAE
+1338 
-1346 RASSHTVALS
+1346 
-1356 SFPALP
+1356 
-1362 SRPAAHNWLHRVDGC
+1362 
-1377 SQADLGPLALGGVIY
+1377 
-1392 QQSPYLKG
+1392 
-1400 AGPHPAL
+1400 
-1407 PSPRESSQPVP
+1407 
-1418 SERCPQSGPPRPGGP
+1418 
-1433 PAGSRPSPA
+1433 
-1442 GVGPARWYNRGAAV
+1442 
-1456 AAAGGGGGHVPHI
+1456 
-1469 TVRLSSAPVSLLPG
+1469 
-1483 ARRSPCAAA
+1483 
-1492 WPWLGALVP
+1492 
-1501 CAGPE
+1501 
-1506 EQLSCRASDGPSWS
+1506 

>member
-1 MESLAAAG
+1 MESSAVAG
-9 STSMLNLS
+9 SASVLCANTV
-17 TIPGLEGNQD
+17 IPGLEGKHD

-37 ERCKSEWVPV
+37 GRCRSDWKCA
-47 EADAAISTVMDGVG
+47 EANAAVSTVRGAVRVDT
-61 MDVLQEEMVECS
+61 LQEEMECS
-73 QSEKCMNGSSRAPP
+73 QSEKCTNVSSRTLPS
-87 NQAENFPTDI
+87 QAENFPTDI
-97 SLRLL
+97 SLKLTMV
-102 IRRSGCPDPRLQR
+102 RRKSGCPDSRLQR
-115 QLRGQLRLLENNSR
+115 QLRGQLRLLENDSR

-178 ENLFLDQSFWLS
+178 ENLFLDQSFWLY

-195 EAGIEVCI
+195 ETGIEVCI
-203 NEKSLDLMY
+203 NEKSLYLMY
-212 RSLLAQEG
+212 RSLLVQEG
-220 AFFVVCPDNLIRK
+220 AFFVLGPDNLIRK
-233 VMAMDNEINTSV
+233 IMAIGNEVNTYF
-245 ETGAFTGSVPGGSVD
+245 ETGTFTEGVTGGSVD
-260 GDTAVLSNA
+260 GDMTMLSNG

-281 LKAYSNPIDFTYKTE
+281 LRTYSNPIDTACKTE
-296 SESIKKVAMGSCLAV
+296 SKSIKNVAMGSCLAV
-311 MNYESTVSEEMS
+311 TNYESVVSEEIS

-336 IECMEWFLGRHM
+336 IECMEWFLGRHVFT
-348 STGQTGFV
+348 SQIGFV
-356 KTGHVKLDLPRNEP
+356 KTSHVKLDLPRNEP

-384 SEEKNLE
+384 SKEKNLQ
-391 EVIHLLEQTSLT
+391 EVIHLLKQTSIT
-403 DVCSVYRVDQL
+403 DVCSVYRIDQL
-414 EEAELQ
+414 EEPEFQ
-420 KSYECDAPSSHSSTG
+420 KAHECEIPCSHFSTG
-435 STSKN
+435 SASKN
-440 GKIEELLKNFKSL
+440 GKIEKFLKNFKNL
-453 EVTQAEKPTTEGKGS
+453 EANQAEEPTTEGKDS
-468 AGSPNTANFPPPEGP
+468 ASSPNTEIFPPPEGP

-495 GIFESLI
+495 NIFESLI
-502 FFLNREEYDRN
+502 LYLNRKEYDRN
-513 FKPLYDF
+513 FKNLYDF
-520 SCPFLSSMFCGFAE
+520 SYPFINSMFYGFSE

-539 SFFRSAREA
+539 SFFRLAREA

-570 RKLKLSQA
+570 KKLKFSQA
-578 RVYFEEALGAVAGG
+578 RVYFEEALGAVDGG
-592 FSDLYLVIALYTNLT
+592 FSDLYFVIALYTNL
-607 AIYLTQKNKEKC
+607 AVIYLTQKNKEKC
-619 THVFEKAASLLM
+619 AHVFDKATSLLM
-631 GTPNYICSAD
+631 GIPNYICSAD

-665 ACFLLAKHYGAHKQH
+665 ACFLLAKHYSARKQH

-690 QLLLK
+690 QLLLN
-695 DLGLQNNLANH
+695 DLGLQNNLSNN
-706 CYFKLAESYHE
+706 CYFKLAESYNE

-725 SCIKVTSSQSP
+725 SCIKVTSSQSSS
-736 NTLMDSLQRIDLVI
+736 TLTDSLKRIDLVI
-750 KNAPKIYGLRRLRHM
+750 KNAPKLYGMRKLRQV
-765 LPSQTAPYLVQA
+765 LPSQTAPYLIQA
-777 LSSVFSAEQQGLC
+777 LSSVFTNEQQGLC
-790 STLCLSLAELYS
+790 STIYLSLAKLYS
-802 HHKRYAKAIT
+802 HHKRYGKAIV
-812 YMLQALDSVSAKPE
+812 YMMKALDSDVSAKPE
-826 ETINN
+826 GTINY
-831 LVSLAWLYILHRQ
+831 LVSLAWLYILYRQ
-844 CDVALVI
+844 YDVALAI

-874 IALRRTNNTKAAAES
+874 IALKRTNNTKEAAQS
-889 YYRALCLSEQT
+889 YYKALRLSEET
-900 GTTHNQA
+900 DMTHNQA
-907 IALANFGALCLH
+907 VALANFGALCLH
-919 AAASKLAE
+919 VAASKLAE
-927 HYFIRAVKLFS
+927 HYYIRAVKLFS
-938 KLPSMDCGQ
+938 KLPSTDCGQ

-959 YVGRTQR
+959 YVDGTQR
-966 EKGRVY
+966 EKGRFY

-977 LVAMETSHLESQL
+977 LVAMETNHLESQL

-1001 TVAPNEA
+1001 TVVPNEA

-1023 LSNKVLEG
+1023 MSNKVLEG

-1036 ISQLYLSLGTES
+1036 ISQLYLSLGTE
-1048 SFPCFRAYRS
+1048 RAYRS

-1073 QKKEQEAYAWLRAG
+1073 QKKEKEAHAWLRAG

-1109 ALHTGDPNL
+1109 ALYTGDPNL
-1118 GMELSE
+1118 GMELFE

-1154 TGNKPTELRLC
+1154 TGNKNTELRLC

-1172 VNLKAYEE
+1172 VNLKTYEE

-1188 LMLSVNLGDQ
+1188 LVLSVNLGNQ

-1203 AYHRLAAIHHHLGHS
+1203 AYHRLAAIHHHLGHC

-1302 DRELSLFFYQKARTF
+1302 DREMSLFFYQKARTF

-1331 LCYKSLA
+1331 QCYKS
-1338 KRWILLAE
+1338 
-1346 RASSHTVALS
+1346 S
-1356 SFPALP
+1356 
-1362 SRPAAHNWLHRVDGC
+1362 
-1377 SQADLGPLALGGVIY
+1377 
-1392 QQSPYLKG
+1392 
-1400 AGPHPAL
+1400 
-1407 PSPRESSQPVP
+1407 
-1418 SERCPQSGPPRPGGP
+1418 
-1433 PAGSRPSPA
+1433 
-1442 GVGPARWYNRGAAV
+1442 
-1456 AAAGGGGGHVPHI
+1456 
-1469 TVRLSSAPVSLLPG
+1469 
-1483 ARRSPCAAA
+1483 
-1492 WPWLGALVP
+1492 
-1501 CAGPE
+1501 
-1506 EQLSCRASDGPSWS
+1506 